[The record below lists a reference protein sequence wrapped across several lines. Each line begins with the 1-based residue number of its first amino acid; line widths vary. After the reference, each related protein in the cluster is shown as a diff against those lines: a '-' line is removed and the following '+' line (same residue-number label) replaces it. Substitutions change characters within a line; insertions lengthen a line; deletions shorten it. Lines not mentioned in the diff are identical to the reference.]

1 MKGFGPFNRVDEAKK
16 LIDSKEADMPPE
28 ISEDELEN
36 LEIEQSEI
44 TERIERR
51 KEEEKGISGIIRHPI
66 RFARENP
73 INTFI
78 FSIPAAFLFLIIGI
92 IFIIARWGIA
102 GLWSTTFIDNV
113 IIWAIIIC
121 MIPVAAVDYY
131 EGRRIKSLEE
141 GLPNFF
147 RDVAGMHDSGMTLP
161 NAIHIVSESEYGSLT
176 PFVRKIDSEMS
187 WNATFVDS
195 MERFGK
201 NVSTPLAKRSVNL
214 ISQATSAGGN
224 VSEIL
229 RAAAYDTY
237 EHVSLV
243 NERKNNMLIYTI
255 IVIVAFLVFI
265 FVILMLTTSFL
276 NTMAEAGKAVMS
288 SGSAAADS
296 GFIGSVDMDAYNR
309 LFMHAA
315 VIQGLFSGFVAGQMG
330 EGRVLGGLKYSCMM
344 MIIAWTA
351 FVFFV

>member
-1 MKGFGPFNRVDEAKK
+1 MKGLSSFTRIGKAKRLLQASEEGMTPDIPEEK
-16 LIDSKEADMPPE
+16 LDHL
-28 ISEDELEN
+28 ED
-36 LEIEQSEI
+36 EQSEI
-44 TERIERR
+44 LAVIDRR
-51 KEEEKGISGIIRHPI
+51 KEEEKGLSGVIRHPL

-73 INTFI
+73 VNTFI
-78 FSIPAAFLFLIIGI
+78 FSIPAAFLFLLIGI
-92 IFIIARWGIA
+92 FFIIARWGIA
-102 GLWSTTFIDNV
+102 GLWSTTFLDNV
-113 IIWAIIIC
+113 VIWAIIIC

-131 EGRRIKSLEE
+131 EGRRIRSLEE

-161 NAIHIVSESEYGSLT
+161 NAIHIVSESEYGALT

-187 WNATFVDS
+187 WNATFVDA

-201 NVSTPLAKRSVNL
+201 NVCTPLAERSVNL

-237 EHVSLV
+237 EHVTLV
-243 NERKNNMLIYTI
+243 NERKNNMLIYTV

-288 SGSAAADS
+288 SGAGAGS

-315 VIQGLFSGFVAGQMG
+315 VIQGLFSGLVAGQMG
-330 EGRVLGGLKYSCMM
+330 EGRVLGGLKYSCIM
-344 MIIAWTA
+344 MIIAWSA
-351 FVFFV
+351 FIIAA